1 MIRLKIEKDKKQNVI
16 LKAAIKKELFD
27 NQIIKRLIIE
37 GKKLK
42 TGQFNYQLPIRYL
55 LPVVN
60 NLDKKLVRID
70 KRSINSF
77 IEFSDEYD
85 KNYYCTTEA
94 NFKYMKKWREVG
106 CPKIYRID
114 IDCEGIEV
122 VKTLA
127 FERRL

>member
-16 LKAAIKKELFD
+16 LKAAIKKEAFN
-27 NQIIKRLIIE
+27 NQIIKRLVIE
-37 GKKLK
+37 GRELK

-60 NLDKKLVRID
+60 NLDKKLVKID

-77 IEFSDEYD
+77 MEFSDEYD
-85 KNYYCTTEA
+85 KNYYCTTEVD
-94 NFKYMKKWREVG
+94 FKYMKKWRDVG
-106 CPKIYRID
+106 CPKIYKID
-114 IDCEGIEV
+114 IDYEDIEV